1 MWGLGSQH
9 SSGADEVLAEVWPGW
24 TEHKAW
30 HLTSPT
36 FTGGPVAAKP
46 TQVSLVLLTGSPE
59 ASERPSPVAAEPG
72 TWV

>member
-36 FTGGPVAAKP
+36 FTGGLVAAKP
-46 TQVSLVLLTGSPE
+46 TQVSLVLLGE
-59 ASERPSPVAAEPG
+59 
-72 TWV
+72 

>member
-36 FTGGPVAAKP
+36 FTEGPCGGQ
-46 TQVSLVLLTGSPE
+46 THTGVPC
-59 ASERPSPVAAEPG
+59 ASNRLSRGE
-72 TWV
+72 